1 MMPTLQ
7 ASRDQ
12 CPRDLLLDWELIW
25 CEVLQRSRAWLL
37 AHCEYAPTSEQW
49 QAFQGY
55 WGRRL
60 GGEPVDEGV
69 VGLCFGPEEVWEIR

>member
-7 ASRDQ
+7 ASREQ
-12 CPRDLLLDWELIW
+12 CPRDLLLDWELLW

-37 AHCEYAPTSEQW
+37 AHCEYAPTSGQW

-60 GGEPVDEGV
+60 GGV
-69 VGLCFGPEEVWEIR
+69 VGWGAGGLCFGAEEVEEIR